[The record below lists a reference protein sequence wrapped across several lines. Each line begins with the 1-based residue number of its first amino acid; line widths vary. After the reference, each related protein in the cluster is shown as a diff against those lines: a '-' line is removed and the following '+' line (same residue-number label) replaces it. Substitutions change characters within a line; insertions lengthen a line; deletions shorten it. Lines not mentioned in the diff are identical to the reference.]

1 MYIYSTTEQ
10 LKKYVDEQICSYP
23 EYKSDIRELYQLCLD
38 EIEEGVSVENECSL
52 CESSIIELIHG

>member
-10 LKKYVDEQICSYP
+10 LKKYVDEQICLHP
-23 EYKSDIRELYQLCLD
+23 EYKSEIMEFYQLCLD
-38 EIEEGVSVENECSL
+38 EIEEGGSVENECSL